1 MKLFCQKLMNKLLL
15 FRSLSTYKPKIYPPC
30 VVDLLDEG
38 VVLLPERHGGGGG
51 VPGLSAGL
59 GVGVV
64 GVGVGLV
71 SACPALPPLPHLQPG
86 SGPTLSQGLWISSP
100 PLLDRPRISHAC
112 SFK

>member
-1 MKLFCQKLMNKLLL
+1 M
-15 FRSLSTYKPKIYPPC
+15 
-30 VVDLLDEG
+30 
-38 VVLLPERHGGGGG
+38 PERHGGGGGG

-100 PLLDRPRISHAC
+100 PLLDRPRISHAYSYKKDVFYQTVLLSHKLSG
-112 SFK
+112 SFLTITFDRPVTNLT

>member
-1 MKLFCQKLMNKLLL
+1 MKLNCQKFMTKLPL

-51 VPGLSAGL
+51 GVPGLSAGL
-59 GVGVV
+59 GVV

-71 SACPALPPLPHLQPG
+71 SACPALAPLPHLQPG